1 MELTIRRTFA
11 ALDVRNFRLFLFGQ
25 GISLCGTWMQTI
37 GLSWLVLKMTHSGTE
52 LGLVVAAQFIPILV
66 FGMWGGVIAD
76 RFNKRKLLLTTQSLL
91 CILALILGTLVVFNL
106 IHLWMIFILATCLGL
121 VNVVDNPTRQSFV
134 IEMVGKKHLRNAISL
149 NSTLVNMA
157 RIIGPS
163 IAGVLIATSG
173 VGSCFLVNGVSYIA
187 VIIALYLMHEEEL
200 NPAKTSKMVAGQIRA
215 GLSYI
220 WNEPRLKSTIIMMF
234 IIGTFAYEF
243 PVILPLFATITL
255 HGTAATYSAIM
266 VATGIGAILGGLYT
280 AGKSET
286 RESQLV
292 WTAIL
297 FGFSIILASIM
308 PGLYTALIVFVLVG
322 ALMIAFLALGN
333 TTLQLTS
340 DESMRG
346 RVMALWAIAFV
357 GTTPIGGPI
366 IGYISDHYNPRVGLA
381 VGGISGIVGGLIG
394 LYVYKRSI
402 ARQKKKVTD
411 QILA

>member
-1 MELTIRRTFA
+1 M
-11 ALDVRNFRLFLFGQ
+11 
-25 GISLCGTWMQTI
+25 
-37 GLSWLVLKMTHSGTE
+37 
-52 LGLVVAAQFIPILV
+52 
-66 FGMWGGVIAD
+66 
-76 RFNKRKLLLTTQSLL
+76 
-91 CILALILGTLVVFNL
+91 VFNL

-243 PVILPLFATITL
+243 PVILLLFATITL